1 MPNAEREGR
10 LGNQNAF
17 LSMAAVSSK
26 LRRMDL
32 NALEEIRQVKYRYL
46 RCLDLKDWDG
56 FAGTLTEDAL
66 GAYGTRAVG
75 EPLRLEGRD
84 AIVDYMR
91 DNLGPDITTV
101 HFAGQPEIRV
111 DGDKAEGTWCLED
124 TVIAKAFRVLIRG
137 SAFYEETYRRCADG
151 GWRIS
156 GIGYERTYE
165 YSISLDDVPSFRLLA
180 DRWAPSPPQ
189 PGT

>member
-1 MPNAEREGR
+1 MP
-10 LGNQNAF
+10 
-17 LSMAAVSSK
+17 SSTTC
-26 LRRMDL
+26 
-32 NALEEIRQVKYRYL
+32 ATI
-46 RCLDLKDWDG
+46 
-56 FAGTLTEDAL
+56 
-66 GAYGTRAVG
+66 
-75 EPLRLEGRD
+75 
-84 AIVDYMR
+84 
-91 DNLGPDITTV
+91 LGPEITTV

-111 DGDKAEGTWCLED
+111 DGDRAEGTWCLED